1 MTFGLGMG
9 TNNFFELLSLKLLI
23 AFVIEKGCHSLNVFG
38 DSMNVI
44 NWIRGTQRC
53 SNTRLSTLV
62 EEITLLQIS
71 FDSLTCQH
79 VYRESNKEAD
89 RRSKEGLHLG
99 LGQWKV
105 TEVKNDQVREYLHQ
119 PFLE

>member
-23 AFVIEKGCHSLNVFG
+23 SFAIEKGCHSLNVFV
-38 DSMNVI
+38 DSMNVM

-53 SNTRLSTLV
+53 SNTRLYTLV
-62 EEITLLQIS
+62 EDITLLHTY
-71 FDSLTCQH
+71 FDSLTFQH
-79 VYRESNKEAD
+79 VYRQRNKEAD
-89 RRSKEGLHLG
+89 RRSEEGLHLA

-105 TEVKNDQVREYLHQ
+105 T
-119 PFLE
+119 